1 MNVARWSAALASSSS
16 QETPLDYNSF
26 AFLRLWRVWIPVVSR
41 YESFGRTRDV
51 ERFNP
56 RPHVAGDVS
65 HESPCVARPDSE
77 KDLATGGK
85 YSREPPQTTASPL
98 AALWHEDWKRPKLAA
113 TPHDPAWALDAGRRL
128 GRMLSVV
135 VLNRLQ
141 ARRK

>member
-56 RPHVAGDVS
+56 RPHVAGDS
-65 HESPCVARPDSE
+65 RPA
-77 KDLATGGK
+77 KVFAGQALRWRF
-85 YSREPPQTTASPL
+85 REPRPRA
-98 AALWHEDWKRPKLAA
+98 KR
-113 TPHDPAWALDAGRRL
+113 DAI
-128 GRMLSVV
+128 VW
-135 VLNRLQ
+135 
-141 ARRK
+141 